1 MKLVISLLRTDILLT
16 VLIKSSGLVK
26 DQILY
31 TRGKRCVEHVAN
43 RGERCVQ
50 VLVGKV
56 DAKDYLKDL
65 GVDGWI
71 ILKWFFKE
79 WGGDVE

>member
-1 MKLVISLLRTDILLT
+1 
-16 VLIKSSGLVK
+16 
-26 DQILY
+26 LY